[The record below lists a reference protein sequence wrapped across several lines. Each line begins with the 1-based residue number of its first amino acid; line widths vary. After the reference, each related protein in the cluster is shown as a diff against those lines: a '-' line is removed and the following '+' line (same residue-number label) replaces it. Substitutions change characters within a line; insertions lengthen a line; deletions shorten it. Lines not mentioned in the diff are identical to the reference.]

1 MNYPIFALDLMSSF
15 GQKLAWRLFPHDIS
29 AASFVCQLV
38 GRVGLAIAK
47 LHENSQIRAELCRGW
62 EISHLLYVDWHLD
75 FGDICGDIAFKRG
88 HINRLAHDTS
98 HYCDRIGNMMEVN
111 VEVELTYLLP
121 VRAEVAVERDLGK
134 ARGGGQV
141 AARGGSCLPTT
152 T

>member
-1 MNYPIFALDLMSSF
+1 MNYPIFPLDLMSSF

-29 AASFVCQLV
+29 AANFVCQLV

-47 LHENSQIRAELCRGW
+47 LHENSQIWAELWRGW
-62 EISHLLYVDWHLD
+62 EFLHLLYVDWHLD

-98 HYCDRIGNMMEVN
+98 HYCDRTGNMMEVN

-121 VRAEVAVERDLGK
+121 G
-134 ARGGGQV
+134 
-141 AARGGSCLPTT
+141 T
-152 T
+152 